1 MEAQIPLITCSDV
14 SPTTYSDKFI
24 KIIQGEYRLNP
35 ESNNNKIAQAVK
47 FFLLKGMCR
56 GGMMLSPQRSVL
68 FERSNITFCQKTGN
82 CTPLNRK
89 YIEFYIEEISPFISY
104 TIIEKLKEIYNN
116 KKSTI
121 NQSLTNIHFVNIN
134 TNLNLTN
141 TGVSQTST
149 AEAALSAIS
158 RFFKRTAQTVSGEK
172 QKINQEQV
180 NQEARKL
187 NKVLEL
193 QLLILQNTITL
204 IPGSFSHQRTTNIL
218 GRFFDNFTHKIIQL
232 MEGLTERPNRTL
244 SLNLMKIK
252 LNQIEKTLE
261 KINILKSVFNTLCV
275 GKLLWVDRINPNI
288 LPFYNNDFNQ
298 YLSLLERSKYINTQ
312 CKEFLMSQLNR
323 NYLSK
328 FNGLLNNLNQYLI
341 NNFHSTVNPVEV
353 NVVLQPTES
362 TSLLEPRV
370 NVVVHNLSTPYS
382 IHHAINSGKK
392 AKQILDE
399 LNERLEA
406 GKLQLEIRSIQN
418 ARTGEY
424 FDDDGVIDLQT
435 KIEKEFGTLNSIS
448 LLTKYNEL
456 LKYLSNPKKYRGGKK
471 KKSISTKSKSKKV
484 KFVKK

>member
-1 MEAQIPLITCSDV
+1 METRITCLDV
-14 SPTTYSDKFI
+14 SPTTYYPKFSNTI
-24 KIIQGEYRLNP
+24 RTQYPQNR
-35 ESNNNKIAQAVK
+35 ESNNNKIAQAIK

-68 FERSNITFCQKTGN
+68 FERSNIIFCQKTGN
-82 CTPLNRK
+82 CTPLNQK

-172 QKINQEQV
+172 QKIDQEQEQV

-218 GRFFDNFTHKIIQL
+218 GRFFDNFTYKIIQL

-323 NYLSK
+323 NYISK

-341 NNFHSTVNPVEV
+341 NIFPSTVNPVEV
-353 NVVLQPTES
+353 NVVVQPTES

-370 NVVVHNLSTPYS
+370 NVVVHSLSTPYS
-382 IHHAINSGKK
+382 IHQAINSGKK

-399 LNERLEA
+399 LNERFKA

-448 LLTKYNEL
+448 LLTKYNKL

-484 KFVKK
+484 KSVKK